1 MAEITVTSNLI
12 RPLEGAIVRRFDAGG
27 ALSAGDWVYVNTD
40 GEVEQ
45 GDADVEAASQ
55 ARGLVVADSTGAT
68 SFAAGQRVDVVV
80 YGPVTGFSGMTPGD
94 AIFVSVTAGAGDHTA
109 PAAAGDYPFACGY
122 AESAE
127 TVFVNPQA
135 QEPVVNT

>member
-12 RPLEGAIVRRFDAGG
+12 RPLEGAIVRRYDAGG
-27 ALSAGDWVYVNTD
+27 ALSAGDWVYVNSD

-45 GDADVEAASQ
+45 ADADAEAASQ

-68 SFAAGQRVDVVV
+68 SFAAGPRVDVVV

-94 AIFVSVTAGAGDHTA
+94 AIFVSVTPGKGDHTA

-122 AESAE
+122 AESDV
-127 TVFVNPQA
+127 TVFVSPQA